1 MSDVFSKA
9 ILKIGKYHSPDG
21 TVEVTPERLRHW
33 EQETKRLQQVGYA
46 IPSHF
51 DHANEIEL
59 LEPIAMDVLQRGRN
73 RSAQATVGRLK
84 DFKVAPDGQSA
95 EIILE
100 TLTTGARDAV
110 AANAVYV
117 SPVIFPEWKDGA
129 GNVYRDVITSFDLV
143 DHPVD
148 YSQTSFVPAVR
159 MGLSKPYLFSG
170 IRMSVTTIK
179 SRGLQARKKRLN
191 GTLVRLGLDTEQKK
205 KPYDPDGDGDDDSSP
220 ETDTDKDGGSGE
232 PGSEAESSEPE
243 NGMDDAEGGYD
254 KLDQVLDLLHEFG
267 VTLPDDTSDEE
278 LVKHLRVALTALL
291 RNKEQGMDDTAP
303 SGTDPSEV
311 SPQTVAPMI
320 ATMSLTGP
328 AKQAVE
334 YAERMYRDSVQQRIE
349 QTLKTGR
356 CTPAEADALRRQMGA
371 VRLSLAS
378 DGMPAKGDVE
388 KWLDARSA
396 VPAGVF
402 WTDEQRT
409 QSAQKLSVVEPRT
422 EWTTSSGLSAAE
434 IDEAVKALT

>member
-9 ILKIGKYHSPDG
+9 ILKIGTYHSPDG
-21 TVEVTPERLRHW
+21 TVEVTPDRLRHW
-33 EQETKRLQQVGYA
+33 EQETKRLQTVGYA

-100 TLTTGARDAV
+100 TLTDGARDAV
-110 AANAVYV
+110 ASNAVYV

-148 YSQTSFVPAVR
+148 YSQSSFVPAVR
-159 MGLSKPYLFSG
+159 MGLSRPYLFTG
-170 IRMSVTTIK
+170 IRMSVQTLK
-179 SRGLQARKKRLN
+179 SRGLKARKERLN
-191 GTLVRLGLDTEQKK
+191 GTLLRLGLDTEPKK

-220 ETDTDKDGGSGE
+220 ETDTDNDGGSGM
-232 PGSEAESSEPE
+232 PE
-243 NGMDDAEGGYD
+243 GEMQDQGEEGYD

-267 VTLPDDTSDEE
+267 VTLPDDTSDDE

-291 RNKEQGMDDTAP
+291 RNKDEGMADTANP
-303 SGTDPSEV
+303 DPTQDPTAQ
-311 SPQTVAPMI
+311 SPQAVAPMI

-328 AKQAVE
+328 ARQAVE
-334 YAERMYRDSVQQRIE
+334 FADRMYRDTVQQRIE
-349 QTLKTGR
+349 NTLRTGR
-356 CTPAEADALRRQMGA
+356 CTPAEADQLRRQMGA
-371 VRLSLAS
+371 VRLSLTS
-378 DGMPAKGDVE
+378 EGIPAKGDVE
-388 KWLDARSA
+388 KWLDARSE
-396 VPAGVF
+396 VPQGTF
-402 WTDEQRT
+402 WTEEQRT
-409 QSAQKLSVVEPRT
+409 QSAQKLSIVEPRT
-422 EWTTSSGLSAAE
+422 EWKTSGGLSAAE
-434 IDEAVKALT
+434 IEEAVKALM